1 MKKSFVCSLIGLC
14 TLMLAGCGETTSE
27 NKNTVAPSTCPGPEK
42 VTVTERVE
50 VPVDKTYVLT
60 VPASDAFDIVFADG
74 FDATKVVAGSTVS
87 FTVTVRDAVNK
98 KLGFVKVDGI
108 VKTADEEGKFS
119 FVMPNKD
126 IALEVEV
133 IDTGASEIMVNP
145 DVDETALPSGFTAF
159 EKVLKASNDLE
170 SKYVS
175 SAVIE
180 DGMSNTKYEFF
191 SGKDASI
198 TKSYSMNQKADN
210 ARPDRSA
217 ATIAQNGI
225 ADGYFY
231 SIKSEAAP
239 STGFSSGTM
248 TDTATTFKI
257 VPDETEK
264 DSKLSYFAKETLAKK
279 ASTSFFAGTHSSLNE
294 SNIGVSNFVRNNVF
308 THNNYFDD
316 DDTNP
321 VFSTKVSDDKKS
333 YTFTAKWFRYYSYS
347 KSLKAYESVTT
358 IDGLGLMTKEEFS
371 IKVFAE
377 GSFSEASK
385 GYTINEGAVP
395 TSEDVMTASVTR
407 GVKNDLTGLKDIH
420 DYVMDDYDIHLQ
432 YSKPEKKGTYYDALE
447 GKKVENGGVLTYKVS
462 TKENKV
468 ITPSISTLP
477 EEMFK
482 ATSFTDIKAIKKGTG
497 EIEFD
502 NGLGVM
508 KKVPVEVIDAIP
520 TLITPK
526 LEKSKIYV
534 GDKTTL
540 TAKIAPAAADQ
551 SFTVKA
557 NESSTGEVKLTKKDD
572 GSYEI
577 EGVKEGAV
585 TLDVTSDFE
594 PTIVAHLD
602 MNILVKPVKETVLAN
617 LAAKTV
623 RFAGAMHWGTG
634 TSTAYCA
641 VYINFNADGT
651 GTQRGTTG
659 SSYSGWSSLQAV
671 KTFSWTMNDDFT
683 FTITAQTDKK
693 YVINSFKA
701 VANDAFDLQ
710 YQGAYNYTNLE
721 GVGLIDRVED
731 LSTLKTSDIPAIKK

>member
-14 TLMLAGCGETTSE
+14 ALMLAGCGETTSE

-60 VPASDAFDIVFADG
+60 VPASDAFDVVFADG

-87 FTVTVRDAVNK
+87 FTVTVKDAINK
-98 KLGFVKVDGI
+98 KLGFVKVDGV

-126 IALEVEV
+126 IAIEVEV
-133 IDTGASEIMVNP
+133 IDTGISEIMVNP

-170 SKYVS
+170 RKYVS

-180 DGMSNTKYEFF
+180 DGMSDTKYEFF

-198 TKSYSMNQKADN
+198 TKSYSMDKKTDN
-210 ARPDRSA
+210 VRPERSA

-225 ADGYFY
+225 VDGYFY
-231 SIKSEAAP
+231 SIQSEAAP
-239 STGFSSGTM
+239 STGFNSGTM

-257 VPDETEK
+257 VPDDSEY
-264 DSKLSYFAKETLAKK
+264 DSKLRYFTKDNLAKN
-279 ASTSFFAGTHSSLNE
+279 ASTSFFKGTHSSLNE
-294 SNIGVSNFVRNNVF
+294 SNIGVSNFVRSNVF
-308 THNNYFDD
+308 SYNNYFEDGD
-316 DDTNP
+316 P

-333 YTFTAKWFRYYSYS
+333 YTFTAKWFRYTSYS

-371 IKVFAE
+371 IKSYAN
-377 GSFSEASK
+377 GSFSEATK

-395 TSEDVMTASVTR
+395 TSEDVMTVTTTR

-432 YSKPEKKGTYYDALE
+432 YSKPEKKNTYYDALE
-447 GKKVENGGVLTYKVS
+447 GKKVENGGVLTYKIS
-462 TKENKV
+462 TKEHKV
-468 ITPSISTLP
+468 ITPSISVLP
-477 EEMFK
+477 EELFK
-482 ATSFTDIKAIKKGTG
+482 ATSLTDIKAIKKGTG

-508 KKVPVEVIDAIP
+508 KKVSVEVIDAIP

-557 NESSTGEVKLTKKDD
+557 NESSTGAVKLTKKDD

-594 PTIVAHLD
+594 PTVVAHLD
-602 MNILVKPVKETVLAN
+602 MNIMVKPVKETVLAN

-623 RFAGAMHWGTG
+623 RFAGAMHWGTSSS
-634 TSTAYCA
+634 TSYCA

-659 SSYSGWSSLQAV
+659 SSYGWSALQAV

-683 FTITAQTDKK
+683 FTITGQTEKK

-701 VANDAFDLQ
+701 VANDAFDMQ
-710 YQGAYNYTNLE
+710 YQGPYNYTNLE

-731 LSTLKTSDIPAIKK
+731 LSTLKSSDIPAIK

>member
-1 MKKSFVCSLIGLC
+1 M
-14 TLMLAGCGETTSE
+14 
-27 NKNTVAPSTCPGPEK
+27 
-42 VTVTERVE
+42 
-50 VPVDKTYVLT
+50 
-60 VPASDAFDIVFADG
+60 
-74 FDATKVVAGSTVS
+74 
-87 FTVTVRDAVNK
+87 
-98 KLGFVKVDGI
+98 
-108 VKTADEEGKFS
+108 
-119 FVMPNKD
+119 
-126 IALEVEV
+126 
-133 IDTGASEIMVNP
+133 
-145 DVDETALPSGFTAF
+145 
-159 EKVLKASNDLE
+159 
-170 SKYVS
+170 
-175 SAVIE
+175 
-180 DGMSNTKYEFF
+180 
-191 SGKDASI
+191 
-198 TKSYSMNQKADN
+198 
-210 ARPDRSA
+210 
-217 ATIAQNGI
+217 
-225 ADGYFY
+225 
-231 SIKSEAAP
+231 
-239 STGFSSGTM
+239 
-248 TDTATTFKI
+248 
-257 VPDETEK
+257 
-264 DSKLSYFAKETLAKK
+264 
-279 ASTSFFAGTHSSLNE
+279 
-294 SNIGVSNFVRNNVF
+294 
-308 THNNYFDD
+308 
-316 DDTNP
+316 
-321 VFSTKVSDDKKS
+321 
-333 YTFTAKWFRYYSYS
+333 
-347 KSLKAYESVTT
+347 
-358 IDGLGLMTKEEFS
+358 
-371 IKVFAE
+371 
-377 GSFSEASK
+377 
-385 GYTINEGAVP
+385 
-395 TSEDVMTASVTR
+395 
-407 GVKNDLTGLKDIH
+407 
-420 DYVMDDYDIHLQ
+420 
-432 YSKPEKKGTYYDALE
+432 
-447 GKKVENGGVLTYKVS
+447 ENGGVLTYKVS

-477 EEMFK
+477 EELFN

-602 MNILVKPVKETVLAN
+602 MNIMVKPVKETVLAN

-683 FTITAQTDKK
+683 FTITGQTDEK

-710 YQGAYNYTNLE
+710 YQGPYNYTNLE

-731 LSTLKTSDIPAIKK
+731 LSTLKTSDIPAIK

>member
-14 TLMLAGCGETTSE
+14 ALMLAGCGETASE
-27 NKNTVAPSTCPGPEK
+27 NKNTVAPSTCPEPEK

-60 VPASDAFDIVFADG
+60 VPASDAFDVVFADG

-87 FTVTVRDAVNK
+87 FTVTVKDAINK
-98 KLGFVKVDGI
+98 KLGFVKVDGV

-126 IALEVEV
+126 IAIEVEV
-133 IDTGASEIMVNP
+133 IDTGISEIMVNP

-175 SAVIE
+175 FAVIE
-180 DGMSNTKYEFF
+180 DGMSDTKYEFF

-198 TKSYSMNQKADN
+198 TKSYSMDKKADN

-225 ADGYFY
+225 VDGYFY
-231 SIKSEAAP
+231 SIQSEAAP

-257 VPDETEK
+257 VPDDSEYN
-264 DSKLSYFAKETLAKK
+264 SKLSYFTKDNLAKK
-279 ASTSFFAGTHSSLNE
+279 ASTSFFKGTHTSLSESSV
-294 SNIGVSNFVRNNVF
+294 GVSNFVRSNVF
-308 THNNYFDD
+308 SYDNFFEDGD
-316 DDTNP
+316 P
-321 VFSTKVSDDKKS
+321 VFSTKVSDDKKF
-333 YTFTAKWFRYYSYS
+333 YTFTAKWFRYTSFS

-371 IKVFAE
+371 IKAFAE

-395 TSEDVMTASVTR
+395 TSEDVMTVTTTR

-432 YSKPEKKGTYYDALE
+432 YSKPEKKNTYYDALE
-447 GKKVENGGVLTYKVS
+447 GKKVENGGVLTYKIS
-462 TKENKV
+462 TKEHKV
-468 ITPSISTLP
+468 ITPSISALP
-477 EEMFK
+477 EELFN

-534 GDKTTL
+534 GDKTTV

-557 NESSTGEVKLTKKDD
+557 NESSTGAVKLTKKED

-602 MNILVKPVKETVLAN
+602 MNIMVKPVKETVLAN

-623 RFAGAMHWGTG
+623 RFVGIVHWGT
-634 TSTAYCA
+634 STYDSKFAL
-641 VYINFNADGT
+641 YINFNADGT
-651 GTQRGTTG
+651 GTQRAATY
-659 SSYSGWSSLQAV
+659 SSWSGWSLQAA

-683 FTITAQTDKK
+683 FTFADQTGTS
-693 YVINSFKA
+693 YIINSFTA
-701 VANDAFDLQ
+701 IANDAFDMQ
-710 YQGAYNYTNLE
+710 YRGSSAVASVE
-721 GVGLIDRVED
+721 GLGLIE
-731 LSTLKTSDIPAIKK
+731 

>member
-14 TLMLAGCGETTSE
+14 ALMLAGCGETTSE

-60 VPASDAFDIVFADG
+60 VPASDAFDVVFADG

-87 FTVTVRDAVNK
+87 FTVTVKDAINK
-98 KLGFVKVDGI
+98 KLGFVKVDGV
-108 VKTADEEGKFS
+108 VKTADEERKFS

-126 IALEVEV
+126 IAIEVEV
-133 IDTGASEIMVNP
+133 IDTGISEIMVNP

-180 DGMSNTKYEFF
+180 DGMSDTKYEFF

-198 TKSYSMNQKADN
+198 TKSYSMDKKADN

-225 ADGYFY
+225 VDGYFY
-231 SIKSEAAP
+231 SIQSEAAP

-257 VPDETEK
+257 VPDDSEYN
-264 DSKLSYFAKETLAKK
+264 SKLSYFTKDNLAKK
-279 ASTSFFAGTHSSLNE
+279 ASTSFFKGTHTSLSESSV
-294 SNIGVSNFVRNNVF
+294 GVSNFVRSNVF
-308 THNNYFDD
+308 SYDNFFEDGD
-316 DDTNP
+316 P

-333 YTFTAKWFRYYSYS
+333 YTFTAKWFRYTSFS

-358 IDGLGLMTKEEFS
+358 IDGLGLMMKEEFS
-371 IKVFAE
+371 IKSYAN
-377 GSFSEASK
+377 GSFSEATK

-395 TSEDVMTASVTR
+395 TSEDVMTVTTTR

-432 YSKPEKKGTYYDALE
+432 YSKPEKKNTYYDALE
-447 GKKVENGGVLTYKVS
+447 GKKVENGGVLTYKIS
-462 TKENKV
+462 TKEHKV
-468 ITPSISTLP
+468 ITPSISVLP
-477 EEMFK
+477 EELFK
-482 ATSFTDIKAIKKGTG
+482 ATSLTDIKAIKKGTG

-534 GDKTTL
+534 RDKTTL

-557 NESSTGEVKLTKKDD
+557 NESSTGGVKLTKKDD

-594 PTIVAHLD
+594 PTVVAHLD
-602 MNILVKPVKETVLAN
+602 MNIMVKPVKETVLAN

-623 RFAGAMHWGTG
+623 RFAGAMHWGTSSS
-634 TSTAYCA
+634 TSYCA

-659 SSYSGWSSLQAV
+659 SSYGWSALQAV

-683 FTITAQTDKK
+683 FTITGQTEKK

-701 VANDAFDLQ
+701 VANDAFDMQ
-710 YQGAYNYTNLE
+710 YQGPYNYTNLE

-731 LSTLKTSDIPAIKK
+731 LSTLKSSDIPAIK

>member
-14 TLMLAGCGETTSE
+14 ALMLAGCGETISE
-27 NKNTVAPSTCPGPEK
+27 NKNTVAPSTCPEPEK

-60 VPASDAFDIVFADG
+60 VPASDAFDVVFADG

-87 FTVTVRDAVNK
+87 FTVTAKDAVNK
-98 KLGFVKVDGI
+98 KLGFVKVDGV

-126 IALEVEV
+126 IAIEVEV
-133 IDTGASEIMVNP
+133 IDTGISEIMVNP

-180 DGMSNTKYEFF
+180 DGMSDTKYEFF

-198 TKSYSMNQKADN
+198 TKSYSMDKKADN

-225 ADGYFY
+225 VDGYFY
-231 SIKSEAAP
+231 SIQSEAAP

-257 VPDETEK
+257 VPDDSEYN
-264 DSKLSYFAKETLAKK
+264 SKLSYFTKDNLAKK
-279 ASTSFFAGTHSSLNE
+279 ASTSFFKGTHTSLSESSV
-294 SNIGVSNFVRNNVF
+294 GVSNFVRSNVF
-308 THNNYFDD
+308 SYDNFFEDGD
-316 DDTNP
+316 P

-333 YTFTAKWFRYYSYS
+333 YTFTAKWFRYTSFS

-371 IKVFAE
+371 IKSYAN
-377 GSFSEASK
+377 GSFSEATK

-395 TSEDVMTASVTR
+395 TSEDVMTVTTTR

-432 YSKPEKKGTYYDALE
+432 YSKPEKKNTYYDALD

-468 ITPSISTLP
+468 ITPSISALP
-477 EEMFK
+477 EELFK
-482 ATSFTDIKAIKKGTG
+482 ATSLTDIKAIKKGTG

-557 NESSTGEVKLTKKDD
+557 NESSTGGVKLTKKDD

-594 PTIVAHLD
+594 PTVVAHLD
-602 MNILVKPVKETVLAN
+602 MNIMVKPVKETVLAN

-623 RFAGAMHWGTG
+623 RFAGAMHWGTSSS
-634 TSTAYCA
+634 TSYCA

-659 SSYSGWSSLQAV
+659 SSYGWSALQAV

-683 FTITAQTDKK
+683 FTITGQTEKK

-701 VANDAFDLQ
+701 VANDAFDMQ
-710 YQGAYNYTNLE
+710 YQGPYNYTNLE

-731 LSTLKTSDIPAIKK
+731 LSTLKSSDIPAIKK

>member
-14 TLMLAGCGETTSE
+14 ALMLAGCGETASE

-60 VPASDAFDIVFADG
+60 VPASDAFDVVFADG

-87 FTVTVRDAVNK
+87 FTVTVKDAINK
-98 KLGFVKVDGI
+98 KLGFVKVDGV

-126 IALEVEV
+126 IAIEVEV
-133 IDTGASEIMVNP
+133 IDTGISEIMVNP

-180 DGMSNTKYEFF
+180 DGMSDTKYEFF

-198 TKSYSMNQKADN
+198 TKSYSMDKKTDN
-210 ARPDRSA
+210 VRPDRSA

-225 ADGYFY
+225 VDGYFY
-231 SIKSEAAP
+231 SIQSEAAP

-257 VPDETEK
+257 VPDDSEY
-264 DSKLSYFAKETLAKK
+264 DSKLRYFTKDNLAKN
-279 ASTSFFAGTHSSLNE
+279 ASTSFFKGTHSSLSE
-294 SNIGVSNFVRNNVF
+294 SSIGVSNFVRNNVF
-308 THNNYFDD
+308 TYNNYFEDAD
-316 DDTNP
+316 P
-321 VFSTKVSDDKKS
+321 IFSTKVSDDKKS
-333 YTFTAKWFRYYSYS
+333 YTFTAKWFRYTSYS

-358 IDGLGLMTKEEFS
+358 IDGLGLMTKEEFF
-371 IKVFAE
+371 IKSYAN
-377 GSFSEASK
+377 GSFSEATK

-395 TSEDVMTASVTR
+395 TSEDVMTVTTTR

-432 YSKPEKKGTYYDALE
+432 YSKPEKKNTYYDALD

-468 ITPSISTLP
+468 ITPSISALP
-477 EEMFK
+477 EELFK
-482 ATSFTDIKAIKKGTG
+482 ATSLTDIKAIKKGTG

-502 NGLGVM
+502 NGLGVT

-557 NESSTGEVKLTKKDD
+557 NESSTGGVKLTKKDD

-594 PTIVAHLD
+594 PTVVAHLD
-602 MNILVKPVKETVLAN
+602 MNIMVKPVKETVLAN

-623 RFAGAMHWGTG
+623 RFAGAMHWGTM
-634 TSTAYCA
+634 TSTSYFA

-651 GTQRGTTG
+651 GTQRGTTC
-659 SSYSGWSSLQAV
+659 SSYSGWSSLQTV

-683 FTITAQTDKK
+683 FTITGQTEKK

-701 VANDAFDLQ
+701 VANDTFDMQ
-710 YQGAYNYTNLE
+710 YQGPSNYTNLE
-721 GVGLIDRVED
+721 GVGLIDRVAD
-731 LSTLKTSDIPAIKK
+731 LSTLKSSDIPAIKK

>member
-14 TLMLAGCGETTSE
+14 ALMLAGCGETTSE

-60 VPASDAFDIVFADG
+60 VPASDAFDVVFADG

-87 FTVTVRDAVNK
+87 FTVTVKDALNK
-98 KLGFVKVDGI
+98 KLGFVKVDGV

-126 IALEVEV
+126 IAIEVEV
-133 IDTGASEIMVNP
+133 IDTGISEIMANP

-180 DGMSNTKYEFF
+180 DGMSDTKYEFF

-198 TKSYSMNQKADN
+198 TKSYSMDKKTDN
-210 ARPDRSA
+210 VRQDRSA

-225 ADGYFY
+225 VDGYFY
-231 SIKSEAAP
+231 SIQSEAAP

-257 VPDETEK
+257 VPDDSEYN
-264 DSKLSYFAKETLAKK
+264 SKLSYFTKDNLAKK
-279 ASTSFFAGTHSSLNE
+279 ASTSFFKGTHTSLSESSV
-294 SNIGVSNFVRNNVF
+294 GVSNFVRSNVF
-308 THNNYFDD
+308 SYDNFFEDGD
-316 DDTNP
+316 P

-333 YTFTAKWFRYYSYS
+333 YTFTAKWFRYTSFS

-371 IKVFAE
+371 IKSYAN
-377 GSFSEASK
+377 GSFSEATK

-395 TSEDVMTASVTR
+395 TSEDVMTVTTTR

-432 YSKPEKKGTYYDALE
+432 YSKPEKKNTYYDALE
-447 GKKVENGGVLTYKVS
+447 GKKVENGGVLTYKIS
-462 TKENKV
+462 TKEHKV
-468 ITPSISTLP
+468 ITPSISVLP
-477 EEMFK
+477 EELFK
-482 ATSFTDIKAIKKGTG
+482 ATSLTDIKAIKKGTG

-557 NESSTGEVKLTKKDD
+557 NESSTGGVKLTKKDD

-594 PTIVAHLD
+594 PTVVAHLD
-602 MNILVKPVKETVLAN
+602 MNIMVKPVKETVLAN

-623 RFAGAMHWGTG
+623 RFAGAMHWGTSSS
-634 TSTAYCA
+634 TSYCA

-659 SSYSGWSSLQAV
+659 SSYGWSALQAV

-683 FTITAQTDKK
+683 FTITGQTEKK

-701 VANDAFDLQ
+701 VANDAFDMQ
-710 YQGAYNYTNLE
+710 YQGPYNYTNLE

-731 LSTLKTSDIPAIKK
+731 LSTLKSSDIPAIK

>member
-1 MKKSFVCSLIGLC
+1 M
-14 TLMLAGCGETTSE
+14 
-27 NKNTVAPSTCPGPEK
+27 
-42 VTVTERVE
+42 
-50 VPVDKTYVLT
+50 T
-60 VPASDAFDIVFADG
+60 VPASDAFDIFFADG

-87 FTVTVRDAVNK
+87 FTVTVKDAVNK
-98 KLGFVKVDGI
+98 KLGFVKVDGV

-198 TKSYSMNQKADN
+198 TKSYSMDQKADN
-210 ARPDRSA
+210 ARPERSA

-239 STGFSSGTM
+239 STGFGSGTM
-248 TDTATTFKI
+248 TDTAATLKI
-257 VPDETEK
+257 VPDDSEY
-264 DSKLSYFAKETLAKK
+264 DSKLRYFTKENLAKK
-279 ASTSFFAGTHSSLNE
+279 ASTSFFTGTHSSFNE

-308 THNNYFDD
+308 THDNYFDD

-321 VFSTKVSDDKKS
+321 VFGTKVSDDKKS
-333 YTFTAKWFRYYSYS
+333 YTFTAKWFHYSA

-358 IDGLGLMTKEEFS
+358 IDGLGLMTKEDFS
-371 IKVFAE
+371 IKAFAE

-395 TSEDVMTASVTR
+395 TSEDVMTITTTR

-420 DYVMDDYDIHLQ
+420 DYAMNDYDIHLQ

-447 GKKVENGGVLTYKVS
+447 GKKVENGGVLIYKVF

-468 ITPSISTLP
+468 ITPSISALP
-477 EEMFK
+477 EELFK

-602 MNILVKPVKETVLAN
+602 MNIMVRPVKETVLAN

-623 RFAGAMHWGTG
+623 RFAGIVHWGT
-634 TSTAYCA
+634 STYDSQFAL
-641 VYINFNADGT
+641 YINFNPDGT
-651 GTQRGTTG
+651 GTQRAA
-659 SSYSGWSSLQAV
+659 SYSSWSEKWSLQGA

-683 FTITAQTDKK
+683 FTFAEQTGSS
-693 YVINSFKA
+693 YIINSFTA
-701 VANDAFDLQ
+701 IANDAFDMQ
-710 YQGAYNYTNLE
+710 YRGSSAVASVE
-721 GVGLIDRVED
+721 GLGLIDRVED

>member
-294 SNIGVSNFVRNNVF
+294 SNIGVSNFLRNNVF
-308 THNNYFDD
+308 TYNNYFEDGD
-316 DDTNP
+316 P

-333 YTFTAKWFRYYSYS
+333 YTFTAKWFRYTSYS
-347 KSLKAYESVTT
+347 KTLKAYESVTS

-534 GDKTTL
+534 GDQTTL

-602 MNILVKPVKETVLAN
+602 MNIMVKPVKETVLAN

-623 RFAGAMHWGTG
+623 RYVGTVHWGT
-634 TSTAYCA
+634 STYDSKFAL
-641 VYINFNADGT
+641 YINFNADGT
-651 GTQRGTTG
+651 GTQRAATAY
-659 SSYSGWSSLQAV
+659 SSWKLQAA

-683 FTITAQTDKK
+683 FTFAEQTGSS
-693 YVINSFKA
+693 YIINSFTA
-701 VANDAFDLQ
+701 IANDAFDMQ
-710 YQGAYNYTNLE
+710 YRGPSAVASVE
-721 GVGLIDRVED
+721 GLGLIDRVAD
-731 LSTLKTSDIPAIKK
+731 LSTLKTSDIPAIK

>member
-14 TLMLAGCGETTSE
+14 ALMLAGCGETASE
-27 NKNTVAPSTCPGPEK
+27 NKNTVAPSTCPEPEK

-60 VPASDAFDIVFADG
+60 VPASDAFDVVFADG

-87 FTVTVRDAVNK
+87 FTVTVKDAVNK
-98 KLGFVKVDGI
+98 KLGFVKVDGV

-126 IALEVEV
+126 IAIEVEI
-133 IDTGASEIMVNP
+133 IDTGISEIMVNP

-180 DGMSNTKYEFF
+180 DGMSDTKYEFF

-198 TKSYSMNQKADN
+198 TKSYSMDKKADN

-225 ADGYFY
+225 VDGYFY
-231 SIKSEAAP
+231 SIQSEAAP
-239 STGFSSGTM
+239 STGFNSGTM

-257 VPDETEK
+257 VPDDSEYN
-264 DSKLSYFAKETLAKK
+264 SKLSYFTKDNLAKK
-279 ASTSFFAGTHSSLNE
+279 ASTSFFKGTHSSLSE
-294 SNIGVSNFVRNNVF
+294 SSVGVSNFVRSNVF
-308 THNNYFDD
+308 SYNNYFEDAD
-316 DDTNP
+316 P

-333 YTFTAKWFRYYSYS
+333 YTFTAKWFRYTSFS

-371 IKVFAE
+371 IKSYAD
-377 GSFSEASK
+377 GSFSEATK
-385 GYTINEGAVP
+385 GYTINKGAVP
-395 TSEDVMTASVTR
+395 TSEDVMTVTTTR

-432 YSKPEKKGTYYDALE
+432 YSKPEKKNTYYDALE
-447 GKKVENGGVLTYKVS
+447 GKKVENGGVLTYKIS
-462 TKENKV
+462 TKEHKV
-468 ITPSISTLP
+468 ITPSISSLP
-477 EEMFK
+477 EELFK
-482 ATSFTDIKAIKKGTG
+482 ATSLTDIKAIKKGTG

-557 NESSTGEVKLTKKDD
+557 NESSTGGVKLTKKDD

-594 PTIVAHLD
+594 PTVVAHLD
-602 MNILVKPVKETVLAN
+602 MNIMVKPVKETVLAN

-623 RFAGAMHWGTG
+623 RFAGAMHWGTSSS
-634 TSTAYCA
+634 TSYCA

-659 SSYSGWSSLQAV
+659 SSYGWSALQAV
-671 KTFSWTMNDDFT
+671 KTFSWTMNDDFI
-683 FTITAQTDKK
+683 FTITGQTEKK

-701 VANDAFDLQ
+701 VANDAFDMQ
-710 YQGAYNYTNLE
+710 YQGPYNYTNLE

-731 LSTLKTSDIPAIKK
+731 LSTLKTSDIPAIK

>member
-14 TLMLAGCGETTSE
+14 ALMLAGCGETISE
-27 NKNTVAPSTCPGPEK
+27 NKNTVAPSTCPEPEK

-60 VPASDAFDIVFADG
+60 VPASDAFDVVFADG

-87 FTVTVRDAVNK
+87 FTVTAKDAVNK
-98 KLGFVKVDGI
+98 KLGFVKVDGV

-126 IALEVEV
+126 IAIEVEV
-133 IDTGASEIMVNP
+133 IDTGISEIMVNP

-180 DGMSNTKYEFF
+180 DGMSDTKYEFF

-198 TKSYSMNQKADN
+198 TKSYSMDKKADN

-225 ADGYFY
+225 VDGYFY
-231 SIKSEAAP
+231 SIQSEAAP

-257 VPDETEK
+257 VPDDSEYN
-264 DSKLSYFAKETLAKK
+264 SKLSYFTKDNLAKK
-279 ASTSFFAGTHSSLNE
+279 ASTSFFKGTHTSLSESSV
-294 SNIGVSNFVRNNVF
+294 GVSNFVRSNVF
-308 THNNYFDD
+308 SYDNFFEDGD
-316 DDTNP
+316 P

-333 YTFTAKWFRYYSYS
+333 YTFTAKWFRYTSFS

-371 IKVFAE
+371 IKSYAN
-377 GSFSEASK
+377 GSFSEATK

-395 TSEDVMTASVTR
+395 TSEDVMTVTTTR

-432 YSKPEKKGTYYDALE
+432 YSKPEKKNTYYDALD

-468 ITPSISTLP
+468 ITPSISALP
-477 EEMFK
+477 EELFK
-482 ATSFTDIKAIKKGTG
+482 ATSLTDIKAIKKGTG

-557 NESSTGEVKLTKKDD
+557 NESSTGGVKLTKKDD

-594 PTIVAHLD
+594 PTVVAHLD
-602 MNILVKPVKETVLAN
+602 MNIMVKPVKETVLAN

-623 RFAGAMHWGTG
+623 RFAGAMHWGTSSS
-634 TSTAYCA
+634 TSYCA

-659 SSYSGWSSLQAV
+659 SSYGWSALQAV

-683 FTITAQTDKK
+683 FTITGQTEKK

-701 VANDAFDLQ
+701 VANDAFDMQ
-710 YQGAYNYTNLE
+710 YQVPYNYTNLE

-731 LSTLKTSDIPAIKK
+731 LSTLKSSDIPAIKK

>member
-14 TLMLAGCGETTSE
+14 ALMLAGCGETTSE

-87 FTVTVRDAVNK
+87 FTVTVKDAVNK
-98 KLGFVKVDGI
+98 KLGFVKVDGV

-126 IALEVEV
+126 IAIEVEV
-133 IDTGASEIMVNP
+133 IDTGISEIMVNP
-145 DVDETALPSGFTAF
+145 DVDVTALPSGFTAF

-180 DGMSNTKYEFF
+180 DGMSDTKYEFF
-191 SGKDASI
+191 SGKNASI
-198 TKSYSMNQKADN
+198 IKSYSMDKKADN

-225 ADGYFY
+225 VDGYFY
-231 SIKSEAAP
+231 SIQSEAAP

-257 VPDETEK
+257 VPDDSEYN
-264 DSKLSYFAKETLAKK
+264 SKLSYFTKDNLAKK
-279 ASTSFFAGTHSSLNE
+279 ASTSFFKGTHTSLSESS
-294 SNIGVSNFVRNNVF
+294 IGVSNFVRSNVF
-308 THNNYFDD
+308 SYDNFFEDGD
-316 DDTNP
+316 S

-333 YTFTAKWFRYYSYS
+333 YTFTAKWFRYTSFS

-371 IKVFAE
+371 IKSYAD

-385 GYTINEGAVP
+385 GYTINQGAVP
-395 TSEDVMTASVTR
+395 TSKDVMTVTTTR

-432 YSKPEKKGTYYDALE
+432 YSKPEKKNTYYDALE
-447 GKKVENGGVLTYKVS
+447 GKKVENGGVLTYKIS
-462 TKENKV
+462 TKEHKV
-468 ITPSISTLP
+468 ITPSISALP
-477 EEMFK
+477 EELFK
-482 ATSFTDIKAIKKGTG
+482 ATSLTDIKAIKKGTG

-508 KKVPVEVIDAIP
+508 KKVSVEVIDAIP

-557 NESSTGEVKLTKKDD
+557 NESSTGAVKLTKKDD

-602 MNILVKPVKETVLAN
+602 MNIMVKPVKETVLAN

-623 RFAGAMHWGTG
+623 RFAGAMHWGTSSS
-634 TSTAYCA
+634 TSYCA

-659 SSYSGWSSLQAV
+659 SSYGWSALQAV

-683 FTITAQTDKK
+683 FTITGQTEKK

-701 VANDAFDLQ
+701 VANDAFDMQ
-710 YQGAYNYTNLE
+710 YQGSYNYTNLE

-731 LSTLKTSDIPAIKK
+731 LSTLKTSDIPAIK

>member
-14 TLMLAGCGETTSE
+14 ALMLAGCGETTSE

-210 ARPDRSA
+210 ARPERSA

-225 ADGYFY
+225 VDGYFY
-231 SIKSEAAP
+231 SIKSEATP

-264 DSKLSYFAKETLAKK
+264 DSKLSYLAKETLAKK

-316 DDTNP
+316 DTNP

-333 YTFTAKWFRYYSYS
+333 YTFTAKWFRYTSYS
-347 KSLKAYESVTT
+347 KTLKAYESVTT

-371 IKVFAE
+371 IKAFAE

-395 TSEDVMTASVTR
+395 TSEDVMTITTTR

-420 DYVMDDYDIHLQ
+420 DYVMNDYDIHLQ
-432 YSKPEKKGTYYDALE
+432 YSKPEKKNTYYDALE

-477 EEMFK
+477 EELFK

-540 TAKIAPAAADQ
+540 TAKIAPASADQ

-602 MNILVKPVKETVLAN
+602 MNIMVKPVKETVLAN

-623 RFAGAMHWGTG
+623 RYVGKVYWG
-634 TSTAYCA
+634 TSTSASDFA
-641 VYINFNADGT
+641 LYINFNADGT
-651 GTQRGTTG
+651 GTQRAA
-659 SSYSGWSSLQAV
+659 SYSSWSEKWSLQGA

-683 FTITAQTDKK
+683 FTFADQTGTS
-693 YVINSFKA
+693 YIINSFTA
-701 VANDAFDLQ
+701 IANDAFDLQ
-710 YQGAYNYTNLE
+710 YQGSYKPTDLE

>member
-14 TLMLAGCGETTSE
+14 ALMLAGCGETTSE

-60 VPASDAFDIVFADG
+60 VPASDAFDVVFADG

-87 FTVTVRDAVNK
+87 FTVTVKDAINK
-98 KLGFVKVDGI
+98 KLGFVKVDGV
-108 VKTADEEGKFS
+108 VKTADEERKFS

-126 IALEVEV
+126 IAIEVEV
-133 IDTGASEIMVNP
+133 IDTGISEIMVNP

-180 DGMSNTKYEFF
+180 DGMSDTKYEFF

-198 TKSYSMNQKADN
+198 TKSYSMDKKADN

-225 ADGYFY
+225 VDGYFY
-231 SIKSEAAP
+231 SIQSEAAP

-257 VPDETEK
+257 VPDDSEYN
-264 DSKLSYFAKETLAKK
+264 SKLSYFTKDNLAKK
-279 ASTSFFAGTHSSLNE
+279 ASTSFFKGTHTSLSESSV
-294 SNIGVSNFVRNNVF
+294 GVSNFVRSNVF
-308 THNNYFDD
+308 SYDNFFEDGD
-316 DDTNP
+316 P

-333 YTFTAKWFRYYSYS
+333 YTFTAKWFRYTSFS

-371 IKVFAE
+371 IKSYAN
-377 GSFSEASK
+377 GSFSEATK

-395 TSEDVMTASVTR
+395 TSEDVMTVTTTR

-432 YSKPEKKGTYYDALE
+432 YSKPEKKNTYYDALE
-447 GKKVENGGVLTYKVS
+447 GKKVENGGVLTYKIS

-468 ITPSISTLP
+468 ITPSISVLP
-477 EEMFK
+477 EELFK
-482 ATSFTDIKAIKKGTG
+482 ATSLTDIKAIKKGTG

-557 NESSTGEVKLTKKDD
+557 NASSTGAVKLTKKDD

-594 PTIVAHLD
+594 PTVVAHLD
-602 MNILVKPVKETVLAN
+602 MNIMVKPVKETVLAN

-623 RFAGAMHWGTG
+623 RFAGIVHWGT
-634 TSTAYCA
+634 STYDSKFAL
-641 VYINFNADGT
+641 YINFNADGT
-651 GTQRGTTG
+651 GTQRAATG
-659 SSYSGWSSLQAV
+659 SYSGWSLQAA

-683 FTITAQTDKK
+683 FAFADQTGTS
-693 YVINSFKA
+693 YVINSYTA
-701 VANDAFDLQ
+701 IANDAFDLQ
-710 YQGAYNYTNLE
+710 YKGAYSNANVE

-731 LSTLKTSDIPAIKK
+731 LSTLKSSDIPAIK